1 MQTIPNELVYQ
12 IIEALALANPQALYP
27 LLFVSKSAYHFS
39 IPFFYTSIIIQ
50 DTPAPGS
57 GGTGHPTSNHRHG
70 VFQLSPLD
78 EHTTPR
84 PSSLSHRLPR
94 LHHTLTHAPALAAY
108 VKTFI
113 VGPFLQRDE
122 EFLWGSVGGILQ
134 LLINLKRLSL
144 DPSPD
149 KININSLFN
158 WIYPQAKLTHLSCS
172 LSNDNFRDILKLIS
186 SQAQSIEFIRVMGR
200 SKNEITSFADYK
212 PFGKLP
218 NLRSVEGLPGIWH
231 FFATNGA
238 KLEHLAALD
247 LPMFALS
254 VATDPNPSR
263 TYRNIRTIH
272 LSSSVPAT
280 FDLVLPHLACI
291 ELLHIGFPVY
301 GSKIPLT
308 TFLQIPSNQ
317 LKYLRVASVGSHGE
331 YCQRIF
337 EQFPSLLLIDI
348 VTLTTRRFTREHQD
362 YGYNLQAVHQI
373 QRSVQRKERHGMFDS
388 WWEAFKGDLND
399 ADINFKP

>member
-1 MQTIPNELVYQ
+1 MQMIPNELIYQ
-12 IIEALALANPQALYP
+12 IIETLALADPQALYP
-27 LLFVSKSAYHFS
+27 LLFVSKSAYYFS
-39 IPFFYTSIIIQ
+39 IPFFYASIIIQ

-57 GGTGHPTSNHRHG
+57 SGTGHPTSNRRHG
-70 VFQLSPLD
+70 VFQLTEPD
-78 EHTTPR
+78 ARTTPR
-84 PSSLSHRLPR
+84 TPSLSHRLPC
-94 LHHTLTHAPALAAY
+94 LHHALTHAPALAAY
-108 VKTFI
+108 VETFV
-113 VGPFLQRDE
+113 VGPFLQRDD
-122 EFLWGSVGGILQ
+122 EFLWSSVGGILQ

-186 SQAQSIEFIRVMGR
+186 SQAQSIEFIRVTGR

-254 VATDPNPSR
+254 AATDPNPSR
-263 TYRNIRTIH
+263 TYRNIRTMY

-280 FDLVLPHLACI
+280 FDLVLPHLARV

-301 GSKIPLT
+301 A
-308 TFLQIPSNQ
+308 IPSNR

-331 YCQRIF
+331 YCQQIF
-337 EQFPSLLLIDI
+337 EQFPSLRLIDI
-348 VTLTTRRFTREHQD
+348 VTLTACRFTQEHPD
-362 YGYNLQAVHQI
+362 YGYSLQAVHQI
-373 QRSVQRKERHGMFDS
+373 RRSVQKKEHWGMFDA
-388 WWEAFKGDLND
+388 WWEAFQAELND
-399 ADINFKP
+399 AGGFMWSAA